1 MTKIFKNMAP
11 YWYMIVAIVLLLIVQ
26 AFGDLSLPQYTS
38 DIIDVGIQNKGVE
51 HILPVKMTEDE
62 YEISQLYMTS
72 KEKKIWKDTYEKKGE
87 YYICKAEDEEKLDQ
101 LDDTFLTVIFLN
113 HNMSNVKESQFKKMI
128 KNSIASNPAMA
139 PMKDKIDDMSVDEIG
154 KMLNMEFKSF
164 QEEDDN
170 GKKVIYVDVRPMLYQ
185 MKQTGMMSAKDIQ
198 KSREEIE
205 KKMNDIGESTL
216 FSTGVAYATKCDKAA
231 GVDIDK
237 IQTDYLWKEGG
248 RMLGIAFMIL
258 VAAIGVGFLASK
270 VGASIGRDLRGKIYK
285 KVMGFS
291 NAEMNRFSTASLI
304 TRSTNDIQQIQMV
317 TAVMLRLLLYAP
329 IIGIGGIIKVYQ
341 TGAGMEWIIALAVVV
356 ILGFVMLLVSIA
368 MPKFKIMQTL
378 VDGLNLVS
386 REILTGLSV
395 IRAFGREKT
404 EEERFDEANK
414 KLTGTQLF
422 TNRIMTFMMP
432 GMMFIMYSVTILIT
446 WVSAQKIDAGTLQ
459 VGAMTAFIT
468 YAMQIVMAFLMM
480 TAMSIM
486 VPRAGVAADRIDEV
500 LKTEASVQN
509 VKKPETL
516 KEHKGVL
523 EFSHVDFKYPGAEH
537 NVLSDIDFKVEPGK
551 TTAIIGSTGCGKST
565 LVNLIPRFYDVT
577 GGQITLDGKDIRR
590 ISMEELREEIGFVP
604 QKGVLFSGTI
614 ASNLRFGKAD
624 ATDEDIKEAAE
635 IAQATEFIETKKEKY
650 DSPIAQG
657 GSNVSG
663 GQKQRLAIAR
673 AIAKKA
679 KVLVFDDSFSAL
691 DMKTDAALRKELNEK
706 VQDASIVIVAQRVST
721 ILHADQ
727 ILVLDDGKIV
737 GKGTHE
743 ELLKNCEVYLQIAK
757 SQLSEK
763 ELGLEKLGLA
773 EEKVEK
779 ETNKKEILS
788 TKIDEKENNKLK
800 KKSDDRK
807 LKHKKGGK

>member
-101 LDDTFLTVIFLN
+101 LDDIFLTAIFLN

-139 PMKDKIDDMSVDEIG
+139 PMKDDMSVDEIG

-170 GKKVIYVDVRPMLYQ
+170 GKKVTYVDVRPMLYQ

-258 VAAIGVGFLASK
+258 VAAVGVGFLASK
-270 VGASIGRDLRGKIYK
+270 VGASVGRDLRGKIYK

-317 TAVMLRLLLYAP
+317 IAVMLRLLLYAP
-329 IIGIGGIIKVYQ
+329 ILGIGGIIKVYQ

-356 ILGFVMLLVSIA
+356 ILGFVMLLVSMA

-590 ISMEELREEIGFVP
+590 ISMEELRAEIGFVP

-773 EEKVEK
+773 EEKAEK